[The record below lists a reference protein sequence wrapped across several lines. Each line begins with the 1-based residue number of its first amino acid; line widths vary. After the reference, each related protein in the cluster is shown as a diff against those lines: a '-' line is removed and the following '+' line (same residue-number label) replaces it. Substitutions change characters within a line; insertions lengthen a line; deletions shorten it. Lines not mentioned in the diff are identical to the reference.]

1 MPYIYRFC
9 VTWFEQIRPIPT
21 NMPQIIWKMM
31 TQILVKA
38 NARSKK
44 GDILEPY
51 QALLQHHNVSWFLE
65 SIYIFCI

>member
-1 MPYIYRFC
+1 
-9 VTWFEQIRPIPT
+9 
-21 NMPQIIWKMM
+21 MM

-44 GDILEPY
+44 GDILESY

-65 SIYIFCI
+65 SIYILYIESIFCKMFVIPTWFGARCYLLVFQHLEK